1 MTARGSDRLRI
12 GLFGGTFDPPHSGH
26 VAVAT
31 DVAHHLDLDRVLWI
45 PAGEPPHKSGA
56 KVSPAEVR
64 LEMVRAAARSDPRFE
79 VSTIEIERPGP
90 SYMVD
95 TVRALREERP
105 DDELFLIIGADEFRV
120 FDAWRDPQEIVKYVR
135 LAVMDREGR
144 AAEDFATDVTGG
156 REAVFVPVRR
166 VDISSSAVRA
176 AVQEGLAAGAWVP
189 ADVAEVLEREGL
201 YRDTDPA

>member
-1 MTARGSDRLRI
+1 MKTRGSDRLRI

-31 DVAHHLDLDRVLWI
+31 DVADHLDLDRVLWI
-45 PAGEPPHKSGA
+45 PAGEPPHKSDA
-56 KVSPAEVR
+56 KVSPADVR
-64 LEMVRAAARSDPRFE
+64 LEMVREAARADPRFD
-79 VSTIEIERPGP
+79 VSTIETERPGP

-95 TVRALREERP
+95 TVRTLREQRP

-120 FDAWRDPQEIVKYVR
+120 FDAWRAPGEIVKHVR

-144 AAEDFATDVTGG
+144 AAQDFADGVTGG
-156 REAVFVPVRR
+156 ANAVFVPVRR

-176 AVQEGLAAGAWVP
+176 AVQQGRAADAWVP
-189 ADVAEVLEREGL
+189 AGVAEVLEREGL
-201 YRDTDPA
+201 YRGTATA